1 MSSIDWEEFYQNNLA
16 LEDDEIFEKKGTME
30 KKKKEKKE
38 KEKEKEK
45 IGKTRVEALNQVMP
59 ALQKKKEDSLRQR
72 VDLLREM
79 TRNVDQQADFT
90 RKVLTEVGLFASKEM
105 IASRKEEKDE
115 ECREKVKKLSQLCQ
129 ESAQIKQMAEDN
141 KNLQEEMDQIEM
153 DVMES
158 KETAVQLE
166 AEAEKMMSRIREM
179 QQKKSEDVREDDVD
193 ISAPQFQ
200 PAASVPRKFIFK
212 RK

>member
-16 LEDDEIFEKKGTME
+16 LEDDEIFEKKGTKE
-30 KKKKEKKE
+30 KKKKKKE
-38 KEKEKEK
+38 EKVKEKEK

-105 IASRKEEKDE
+105 MASRKEEKDE
-115 ECREKVKKLSQLCQ
+115 ECKEKVKKLSQLFQ
-129 ESAQIKQMAEDN
+129 ERAQIKQMAEDN

-179 QQKKSEDVREDDVD
+179 QQKKREDVREDQENT
-193 ISAPQFQ
+193 SAPQFQ

>member
-16 LEDDEIFEKKGTME
+16 LEDDEIFEKKGTKE
-30 KKKKEKKE
+30 KKKKEE

-105 IASRKEEKDE
+105 MASRKEEKDE
-115 ECREKVKKLSQLCQ
+115 ECKEKVKKLSQLFQ
-129 ESAQIKQMAEDN
+129 ERAQIKQMAEDN

-179 QQKKSEDVREDDVD
+179 KQRKSEDVREDQENT
-193 ISAPQFQ
+193 STPQFQ

>member
-16 LEDDEIFEKKGTME
+16 LEDNEIFEKKGTKE
-30 KKKKEKKE
+30 KKKKEE

-90 RKVLTEVGLFASKEM
+90 RKVLTKVGLFASKEM
-105 IASRKEEKDE
+105 MASRKEEKDE
-115 ECREKVKKLSQLCQ
+115 ECKEKVKKLSQLFQ
-129 ESAQIKQMAEDN
+129 ERAQIKQMAEDN

-166 AEAEKMMSRIREM
+166 VEAEKMMSRIREM
-179 QQKKSEDVREDDVD
+179 QQKKREDVREDQENT
-193 ISAPQFQ
+193 SAPQFQ